1 MDDSWKHYAVK
12 EVTKVDTLYDSI
24 YMKCSEK
31 ANLEVESRSVI
42 TCMLGVGEVVYKC
55 QANGYMAFLGG
66 WGQIEL
72 CSEQL
77 CEYTN

>member
-42 TCMLGVGEVVYKC
+42 
-55 QANGYMAFLGG
+55 GG
-66 WGQIEL
+66 GGLQVP
-72 CSEQL
+72 S
-77 CEYTN
+77 